1 MEEAIIMLFGS
12 ILTSILDN
20 AWKQEAASDTY
31 NRNRQ
36 LTAEDRAY
44 YSPANQM
51 AMMKEAGLNPHI
63 TQLSQPS
70 FASQPYEAAV
80 PSLDPRMFQNAMN
93 ILFKSQDSARKDDA
107 NTRGW
112 NKDRR
117 DEDYLEIDRQR
128 AQIANQMS
136 ILDQQYRMGQIADQ
150 QYDYDMKQYLD
161 ESPFTLSDGRVVK
174 YKDAPIYEKEMSFNR
189 ALMEIS
195 GLDLQQQIA
204 YQDWLDRH
212 QLHLYT
218 IQDFIHAWKLA
229 DEEFNLRKILGT
241 QQYNKV
247 NQEILNL
254 KTSNSLL
261 KYQLGYKQQYE
272 SQDRAMEWIRLG
284 TQTLGTAASAYGTFM
299 SGGKTPTITH
309 EHYHG
314 DSYNTINNNK

>member
-1 MEEAIIMLFGS
+1 MEEMILMLFAS
-12 ILTSILDN
+12 VITTILDDAIKTERN
-20 AWKQEAASDTY
+20 EDAFQ
-31 NRNRQ
+31 RNRK
-36 LTAEDRAY
+36 LTAEDREY

-51 AMMKEAGLNPHI
+51 AMMKEAGLNPHMA
-63 TQLSQPS
+63 QLASPS
-70 FASQPYEAAV
+70 FASQPYA
-80 PSLDPRMFQNAMN
+80 PTYPDINSN
-93 ILFKSQDSARKDDA
+93 IMKDALSMLFKGKDSARKDDA
-107 NTRGW
+107 NIRGW

-117 DEDYLEIDRQR
+117 DENYLEIDRQR

-150 QYDYDMKQYLD
+150 QYDYDMKRYLD

-195 GLDLQQQIA
+195 GLNLQQQIA

-218 IQDFIHAWKLA
+218 IQDFIHAWRLA
-229 DEEFNLRKILGT
+229 DEEFNLRKIMGT

-284 TQTLGTAASAYGTFM
+284 TQTLGTAASAYGTIM

-314 DSYNTINNNK
+314 DSYNTINNK